1 MERLS
6 RAGARGPQIHAVPDN
21 EKAYDASG
29 KKLPWGYDSVSSVS
43 FADGDRTS
51 REPAEKG
58 PFGRRNTTRRS
69 GGSRSRSKTAE
80 PERKEDAVKREQL
93 QAEEAVFGTL
103 GRRPG
108 AREALAEVDANAAT
122 QTAAAAKASGDQ
134 EATEV
139 LLWGFGEDLQW
150 AAIDF
155 YERVSGGVVLE
166 DYDRTPP
173 GQRAYEAGMP
183 YSRAAAQQSLSRA
196 ALRKKNRYAGGEHW
210 IKVTFDSRQAAELV
224 CARSPHIIKGHLVCA
239 EPYQGRGP
247 ARDEPVFATQAGA
260 QITSDALPPSFSTQT
275 LGASPSGSGTMT
287 SGTEQQTPPHRSS
300 DMQALPPPPWGQATV
315 PATSNAATV
324 RAQSGRQTAEG
335 QQLTLRGTKRVIE
348 SAKTVVLLPAEQAL
362 MPKQPKQSW
371 SAWLGASELIGTTVP
386 RREDGAF
393 DHDKASLYWR
403 LFYWLDGTFG
413 TDFCGLRGD
422 E

>member
-1 MERLS
+1 MDRFG
-6 RAGARGPQIHAVPDN
+6 RPPARGPQIHAVPDN

-29 KKLPWGYDSVSSVS
+29 KKLPWGYDSVSSVN
-43 FADGDRTS
+43 FADGDRTTS
-51 REPAEKG
+51 REPVEKG

-80 PERKEDAVKREQL
+80 PERKEDAAKREQA

-103 GRRPG
+103 GKKTG
-108 AREALAEVDANAAT
+108 REALGEVDPNAVA
-122 QTAAAAKASGDQ
+122 QTTAVSKVEGEQ

-150 AAIDF
+150 AAIEF
-155 YERVSGGVVLE
+155 YERVSGGMVLE
-166 DYDRTPP
+166 DYDRAPP
-173 GQRAYEAGMP
+173 RQRGYEAARS
-183 YSRAAAQQSLSRA
+183 YSRATAQKSLSRA

-247 ARDEPVFATQAGA
+247 ARDDPVFASQAGA
-260 QITSDALPPSFSTQT
+260 QITSDALPPSFSTHT
-275 LGASPSGSGTMT
+275 LGASPNDSGTMS
-287 SGTEQQTPPHRSS
+287 SGTEGQTPPFRSA
-300 DMQALPPPPWGQATV
+300 DTQALPPPPWSQPTAPPASTTV
-315 PATSNAATV
+315 TT
-324 RAQSGRQTAEG
+324 GRQTAG
-335 QQLTLRGTKRVIE
+335 AGGAQQLTRRGSRRPIE

-371 SAWLGASELIGTTVP
+371 SAWVGASELIGTTVP
-386 RREDGAF
+386 RREDGTF
-393 DHDKASLYWR
+393 DLDNASLYWR
-403 LFYWLDGTFG
+403 LFYWVDGVFG